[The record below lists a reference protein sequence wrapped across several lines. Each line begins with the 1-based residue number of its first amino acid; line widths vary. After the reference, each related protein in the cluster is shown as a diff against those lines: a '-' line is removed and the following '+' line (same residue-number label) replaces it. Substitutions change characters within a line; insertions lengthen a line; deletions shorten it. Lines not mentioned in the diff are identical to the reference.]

1 MASVALSAKLSGSIV
16 KIKENGVLQDFYV
29 VRQGYPTDG
38 NGRTALA
45 RRYIYDSRQWH
56 TSNVNAYAGSAIDT
70 WLTTT
75 YLAMLPSDIQSQIA
89 YVNIPYTPG
98 NGNTTVTTL
107 SRRVFIASL
116 TEMGFGSAGVANVEG
131 SNLHG
136 ISGIRP
142 PLNSSGTAVTSW
154 TRSPYITSIQSAFY
168 VTATG
173 IFGSTTP
180 TSSHGVIPIF
190 TLPSTI
196 RVGDDGVVFINNK
209 PVISYTGGTALGVK
223 TEGFAVDYSVS
234 DSNGDAVTVTEKLND
249 ITKRTHTPTLGAAQ
263 QVQAVLPANFQTVL
277 NGDHTI
283 NISATDGMDAATP
296 KNITFTKAVY
306 SCSITLSNPLPA
318 DDMPTAMRLGIT
330 GSIPDEATWTA
341 EVCNNGNDAS
351 PTWEN
356 IKPAMQGG
364 FNYLFTNTT
373 KTAAEW
379 GVNFR
384 VGVTR
389 LGDTG
394 GYIYAVEGGFQ

>member
-29 VRQGYPTDG
+29 GRHGYPAAG
-38 NGRTALA
+38 NGRTILV
-45 RRYIYDSRQWH
+45 RRYIYDLRQWH
-56 TSNVNAYAGSAIDT
+56 TDLVNAYAGSAIDN

-75 YLAMLPSDIQSQIA
+75 YLALLPSDIQGQIA

-98 NGNTTVTTL
+98 NGNFTVSSL
-107 SRRVFIASL
+107 SRRVFLLSL
-116 TEMGFGSAGVANVEG
+116 KEGGRGITGANDEGEFIGINSFFNVTDSAGVAQAQWLRTP
-131 SNLHG
+131 SNSNNAYVFRG
-136 ISGIRP
+136 DANG
-142 PLNSSGTAVTSW
+142 
-154 TRSPYITSIQSAFY
+154 ITS
-168 VTATG
+168 ATSPTG
-173 IFGSTTP
+173 NYGSRP
-180 TSSHGVIPIF
+180 AF

-209 PVISYTGGTALGVK
+209 PVINYTGSAALGIK

-263 QVQAVLPANFQTVL
+263 QVQAVLPANFQTIL